1 MKADG
6 TINTGE
12 ILRDGSDV
20 ALIGTGRMTA
30 EALAA
35 ADTLAQEGIQ
45 AMVINMPTLKPI
57 DADLIDKAAR

>member
-1 MKADG
+1 
-6 TINTGE
+6 
-12 ILRDGSDV
+12 
-20 ALIGTGRMTA
+20 MTA

-45 AMVINMPTLKPI
+45 AMFINMPTLKPI

>member
-1 MKADG
+1 
-6 TINTGE
+6 
-12 ILRDGSDV
+12 
-20 ALIGTGRMTA
+20 MTA
-30 EALAA
+30 EALVA

>member
-1 MKADG
+1 
-6 TINTGE
+6 
-12 ILRDGSDV
+12 
-20 ALIGTGRMTA
+20 MTA

-45 AMVINMPTLKPI
+45 AMVINIPTLKPI

>member
-35 ADTLAQEGIQ
+35 ADKLAQEGIQ

>member
-20 ALIGTGRMTA
+20 ARMTA

>member
-45 AMVINMPTLKPI
+45 AMVINRPTLKPI